1 MTPTTSLPFLPPK
14 EEEIFSGVLLMAN
27 PTSYH
32 YTPREDGQMQ
42 FYLVV
47 GVGEDLRLGE
57 ICVLEDDCK
66 VYFWNVQMLIKETLL
81 VTFPE
86 DTEEQ

>member
-42 FYLVV
+42 FYLVA
-47 GVGEDLRLGE
+47 GVDECAERAW
-57 ICVLEDDCK
+57 VLEDDCK
-66 VYFWNVQMLIKETLL
+66 VYFWDVQMLIKETLL
-81 VTFPE
+81 VAFPE
-86 DTEEQ
+86 NTEEQ